1 MAVADNQPSAHK
13 LWIFKKSI
21 QVKMYISCLSI
32 YLAPSKHLA
41 MLGISADVCGSS
53 HINHCSTLAAHNGVN
68 IHLAFDG

>member
-1 MAVADNQPSAHK
+1 
-13 LWIFKKSI
+13 
-21 QVKMYISCLSI
+21 MYISCLSI